1 MAFRPS
7 FVGRGR
13 QSCPTRKHRA
23 HPSLDTTQNR
33 AVPFH
38 PATGTSWLEVNPAAV
53 RTDGGPGSR
62 YLACH
67 GYGSG
72 TLVRSNSLG
81 AIAYLGGFVCCDDF
95 GLFEDELGG
104 GGFFVGWVSVAEE
117 ESFDGGAEFG
127 SDLFFDVPVG
137 FGVSAHYFD

>member
-1 MAFRPS
+1 MAFSPS

-62 YLACH
+62 LRDVSPAGHVFNRCIALELAILRGNDPDH
-67 GYGSG
+67 P
-72 TLVRSNSLG
+72 RSLSKVTR
-81 AIAYLGGFVCCDDF
+81 AT
-95 GLFEDELGG
+95 
-104 GGFFVGWVSVAEE
+104 
-117 ESFDGGAEFG
+117 
-127 SDLFFDVPVG
+127 
-137 FGVSAHYFD
+137 